1 MQNEIR
7 ACYACLDV
15 LIYLNKSMKTEA
27 GTVEMDTMARQ
38 FWAIGDPVRLRILR
52 ILPSEPSCE
61 QACNVS
67 KIAERIGLSQP
78 SISHHLRILRQA
90 GIITN
95 QKMCRDVIYW
105 VRPEVLSELQG
116 ELSEVLE
123 GGV

>member
-1 MQNEIR
+1 
-7 ACYACLDV
+7 
-15 LIYLNKSMKTEA
+15 MKTEA
-27 GTVEMDTMARQ
+27 GTVEMIPWLT
-38 FWAIGDPVRLRILR
+38 ILGDWRSCRLRILR